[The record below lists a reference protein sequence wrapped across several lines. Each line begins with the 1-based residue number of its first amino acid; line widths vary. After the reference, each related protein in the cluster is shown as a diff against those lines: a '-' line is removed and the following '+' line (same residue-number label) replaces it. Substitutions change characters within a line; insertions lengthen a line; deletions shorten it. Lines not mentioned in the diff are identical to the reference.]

1 MDINETL
8 TSVQDQVIETT
19 KTVEEQVVEYVRTVA
34 NAIDER
40 LPEDRPA
47 LAFAE
52 NLPAPAEVVDRGFE
66 LVEAILENQS
76 AFAKTLVKTQ
86 HDFAKSIVDAL
97 SPLLPAAAKPAPKVA
112 KPKVAKAAA

>member
-1 MDINETL
+1 MDITETL

-19 KTVEEQVVEYVRTVA
+19 KAVEEQVVEYVRTVA
-34 NAIDER
+34 NALDER

-47 LAFAE
+47 LPFADSI
-52 NLPAPAEVVDRGFE
+52 PAPADLVDRGFE
-66 LVEAILENQS
+66 LVDAILENQS

-86 HDFAKSIVDAL
+86 HDFATSILDAL